1 MTAQRPFIDADWHQV
16 LLYRPEG
23 SVTVGQFQSEA
34 MSLAECLAERLGECT
49 TERLDSHQFVV
60 NICQD
65 RYHFMVGFVA
75 TILAGK
81 INILPANDTPAALS
95 QLMAGEPRALCL
107 HDQKGF
113 TPPYP
118 HRLYPSGINVP
129 LRAPCKPNLDSAQI
143 VARVFTSGS
152 TGAPVAHDKTW
163 GKLVAAIQAGAQR
176 MGLDT
181 RPMNLVGT
189 VPPQHMFGFESLVLL
204 CLISGCPLWSGR
216 PFYPADIV
224 AALNAVP
231 EPRMLVTTPF
241 HLRALLDAHL
251 PLPKIERLLLATAP
265 LSRAL
270 AERAE
275 AATGAPL
282 FEIYGCTET
291 GQIASR
297 RTTQSEDWALL
308 PGIHLNPAPVNL
320 GEHLFIAQGTTIET
334 PTLLADRIQMQPDG
348 RFNLLGRTA
357 DQVNIA
363 GKRSALSYLTAQL
376 KAIPGVID
384 GVFFLPDA
392 APTQAIN
399 RLCALVVSPSLSAQE
414 ILSALRERLDA
425 VFLPRPLISVA
436 QLPYTASGKLPQATL
451 QSVLDAHLARTSP
464 PPATWYIAE
473 DHPAFRGHFPGY
485 PLLPGALLLDWVIER
500 AAAEWQVPSTALGIE
515 QTKFLLPVRPG
526 ALIRL
531 ILAPIATSA
540 ATHRSFSVLVDE
552 AVVASGTLHHRSPA

>member
-1 MTAQRPFIDADWHQV
+1 MATPQPLIDADWHQI
-16 LLYRPEG
+16 LLYRPQG
-23 SVTVGQFQSEA
+23 SVTVGQFLSEA
-34 MSLAECLAERLGECT
+34 MSLADRL
-49 TERLDSHQFVV
+49 TEQSAQRPGLHSFVV

-65 RYHFMVGFVA
+65 QYHFMVGFVA
-75 TILAGK
+75 IILAGK

-95 QLMAGEPRALCL
+95 QLMAGEPQALCL
-107 HDQKGF
+107 HDRKAF
-113 TPPYP
+113 APPYP
-118 HRLYPSGINVP
+118 HMIYPASTNTP
-129 LRAPCKPNLDSAQI
+129 LRAPSKPNLDSAQI

-152 TGAPVAHDKTW
+152 TGLPVAHDKSW
-163 GKLVAAIQAGAQR
+163 GKLVAAVQAGAQR

-181 RPMNLVGT
+181 HPMNLVGT

-216 PFYPADIV
+216 PFYPADIM

-241 HLRALLDAHL
+241 HLKALLDAHL

-275 AATGAPL
+275 AATGAAL

-297 RTTQSEDWALL
+297 RTTQSKDWALL
-308 PGIHLNPAPVNL
+308 PGVHLSPAPANL
-320 GEHLFIAQGTTIET
+320 GEHLFIAQGTTIKT
-334 PTLLADRIQMQPDG
+334 PTVLADRIQMQPDG

-392 APTQAIN
+392 PPTQAIN
-399 RLCALVVSPSLSAQE
+399 RLCALVVAPSLSLQE

-425 VFLPRPLISVA
+425 VFLPRPLIGVA

-451 QSVLDAHLARTSP
+451 HSVLAAHLARTSP
-464 PPATWYIAE
+464 QPATWHIGV
-473 DHPAFRGHFPGY
+473 DHPAFSGHFPGY
-485 PLLPGALLLDWVIER
+485 PLLPGALLLDWVIEQ
-500 AAAEWQVPSTALGIE
+500 AAAEWQVPSTELGIE
-515 QTKFLLPVRPG
+515 QAKFLLPVRPG

-531 ILAPIATSA
+531 ILAPIAVSRAAST

-552 AVVASGTLHHRSPA
+552 AVVASGLLSHRSPV